1 MAVSLH
7 ITSDGTE
14 SSHMHSSDDLNY
26 ERGYEWWLMTEAKK
40 VTIYIVMN
48 KVYIEVVYSALVK
61 KVQKKHL
68 TSPYKTYT

>member
-1 MAVSLH
+1 MVLYFVSLH

-40 VTIYIVMN
+40 VTIVMN
-48 KVYIEVVYSALVK
+48 KVYIEIMYSTLVK
-61 KVQKKHL
+61 
-68 TSPYKTYT
+68 